1 MISAISV
8 KDRLQNPADEVFNDW
23 ILKKSDRSVIFLI
36 GNNKISIM
44 SSAENRVLNID
55 QKDIEQYL
63 SEVEENHI
71 ESDCNGFFGD
81 PAE

>member
-1 MISAISV
+1 M
-8 KDRLQNPADEVFNDW
+8 
-23 ILKKSDRSVIFLI
+23 I
-36 GNNKISIM
+36 GNNKIPIM

>member
-1 MISAISV
+1 M
-8 KDRLQNPADEVFNDW
+8 
-23 ILKKSDRSVIFLI
+23 I